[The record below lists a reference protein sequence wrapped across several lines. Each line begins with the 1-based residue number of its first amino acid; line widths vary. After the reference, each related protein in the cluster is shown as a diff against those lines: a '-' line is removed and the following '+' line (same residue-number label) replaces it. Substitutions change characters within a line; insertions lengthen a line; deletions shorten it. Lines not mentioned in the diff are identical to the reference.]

1 MLALLGPTAS
11 GKSEIA
17 VRLAERFDAE
27 VISIDSM
34 QVYRGMDI
42 GTAKPSALER
52 RGIPHHLID
61 VAEPEDEF
69 TVAEFRR
76 LGHLALESVAGSTVI
91 ISGGSGLHFRA
102 LVDPMSFAPTDPDL
116 RATLER
122 LEAGKLV
129 SSLLAVDPVA
139 GSVVDL
145 ANQRR
150 VIRAFE
156 IYQLTGETPTVRA
169 GMAAAEDVRRYVPEV
184 AFEAV
189 GVDPGEAL
197 ESRIHARLAAMREG
211 GLLEEVRRLGD
222 RLGRTARNAVGY
234 REIQSALRGEFTM
247 DEAFSRAASNTR
259 KLARRQRTWF
269 QRDPRI
275 RWIPWIEDPD
285 ERARRVEETFA

>member
-1 MLALLGPTAS
+1 MLGPTAS

-27 VISIDSM
+27 VISVDSM

-42 GTAKPSALER
+42 GTAKPTPLER

-61 VAEPEDEF
+61 VAEPEEEF

-76 LGHLALESVAGSTVI
+76 LGRAALETAASPTVI

-102 LVDPMSFAPTDPDL
+102 LVDPMSFAPTDPAL
-116 RATLER
+116 RATLENR
-122 LEAGKLV
+122 EAGELV

-156 IYQLTGETPTVRA
+156 IYQLTGETPTMRSE
-169 GMAAAEDVRRYVPEV
+169 MAAAEEVRRYVPEV
-184 AFEAV
+184 EFQAV
-189 GVDPGEAL
+189 GVDPGGEL
-197 ESRIHARLAAMREG
+197 ESRIHTRLGAMRDS
-211 GLLEEVRRLGD
+211 GLIEEVRRLGE

-234 REIQSALRGEFTM
+234 REIQDALRGEFTI

-275 RWIPWIEDPD
+275 RWIPWIEDPN
-285 ERARRVEETFA
+285 ERTRRVEETFS